1 MDWSV
6 TRGRIR
12 ADFVRTRE
20 VLSVKPGIRGAI
32 FLAISPATVGSVLHR
47 LSHHCHVNGMRSLGW
62 LIYVINLYLTGMD
75 VTPASDIGEGLFV
88 GHANG
93 TAISARI
100 GRNAILLGQCAIGGG
115 RGTGDVGG
123 GPGVPVVGD
132 DVMVGFRA
140 AILGPLTIGDKCVIG
155 ACSLVIEDVPPHTVV
170 AGNPAR
176 RLRALTDE
184 EMAARHHFDRA

>member
-20 VLSVKPGIRGAI
+20 VLSLDPGIRGAI
-32 FLAISPATVGSVLHR
+32 FLMISPATVGPVLHR

-62 LIYVINLYLTGMD
+62 LVYLINLYLTGMD

-93 TAISARI
+93 IAISARI
-100 GRNAILLGQCAIGGG
+100 GRNAMLLGQCAIGGG
-115 RGTGDVGG
+115 RGTRDVGG
-123 GPGVPVVGD
+123 GPGLPVVGD

-140 AILGPLTIGDKCVIG
+140 TILGPLTIGDRCMIG
-155 ACSLVIEDVPPHTVV
+155 ACSLVIDDVPPNTVV

-176 RLRALTDE
+176 RLRDCTDDDV
-184 EMAARHHFDRA
+184 AARRHG